1 MKRLSLIFAV
11 AIAALVSCQPKNAF
25 VIEGTAPEECEGCQV
40 TLKYAEVIDTATV
53 TAGKFSFS
61 GKVENPEFAS
71 VIAPVEGR
79 RPYMCNFVIEPAKL
93 DIEIGEKS
101 ACSGTALNDDF
112 AGYMGVANAL
122 MGDFRAEMM
131 ALRTNASLSD
141 EEMEAKVNELYET
154 YQPKFDSL
162 DNDLFGKHLD
172 DILGA
177 MALLNMQGSKAE
189 FDSLCS
195 LAGDK
200 VKSNPMVVEEKVRY
214 EKIAGSSEGCKF
226 IDFEI
231 GNGNPDGS
239 AVKLSDY
246 VGKGKYILVDF
257 WASWCGP
264 CKEEIANL
272 AKIYPRYKSDK
283 FDILGVAVWDRRDA
297 TENALKELP
306 IAWPVILDAQQ
317 IPTELYG
324 INGIP
329 ELILFG
335 PDGTILARGLRG
347 SAIPEFLN
355 KVL

>member
-11 AIAALVSCQPKNAF
+11 AIVALVSCKSKTAF

-40 TLKYAEVIDTATV
+40 TLKYGEVIDTATV
-53 TAGKFSFS
+53 AAGKFSFA
-61 GKVENPEFAS
+61 GKVENPDFAS

-79 RPYMCNFVIEPAKL
+79 RPYMCNFVIEPATL
-93 DIEIGEKS
+93 SIGLGEKS
-101 ACSGTALNDDF
+101 ICSGTALNDDF
-112 AGYMGVANAL
+112 AAYMGAANAL
-122 MGDFRAEMM
+122 MGDFRTKMM
-131 ALRTNASLSD
+131 ALRVNAELSD
-141 EEMEAKVNELYET
+141 EEMEAKMDELYET

-162 DNDLFGKHLD
+162 DNGLFGKHLD

-177 MALLNMQGSKAE
+177 MVLLNIQDSKAE

-195 LAGDK
+195 LVGDN
-200 VKSNPMVVEEKVRY
+200 VKSNPMIVAEKERY
-214 EKIAGSSEGCKF
+214 EKISGTSEGCKF

-231 GNGNPDGS
+231 ENGNADGS

-272 AKIYPRYKSDK
+272 AEIYPKYKSDR
-283 FDILGVAVWDRRDA
+283 FDILGVAVWDRREA
-297 TENALKELP
+297 TEQALKELP
-306 IAWPVILDAQQ
+306 IAWPVIFDAQQ
-317 IPTELYG
+317 IPTDIYG

-347 SAIPEFLN
+347 SAIPEFLD